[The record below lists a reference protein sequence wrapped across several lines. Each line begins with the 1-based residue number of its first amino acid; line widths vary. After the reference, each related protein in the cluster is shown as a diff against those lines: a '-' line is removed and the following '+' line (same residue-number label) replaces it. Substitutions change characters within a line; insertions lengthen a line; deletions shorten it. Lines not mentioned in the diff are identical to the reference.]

1 MLIAAIV
8 LISAALL
15 LYSSGVWAE
24 RRGGGRRPPPPGRVG
39 AGGGGGAAGPWVLRP
54 IARAGSYETTGVAA
68 LLTTLMAVTGALALV
83 LMAVHLAWALVV
95 LWKGSDNARRTFH
108 RFSLV
113 VWALWLVPYF
123 TGMASATVR

>member
-24 RRGGGRRPPPPGRVG
+24 RRAGDLRPRH
-39 AGGGGGAAGPWVLRP
+39 AALFAAGLVCDASGTWLMTQ

-108 RFSLV
+108 RFSRV

-123 TGMASATVR
+123 TGMASAMMR